1 MIDLHCHILPGIDDG
16 ARNIEDAFALCK
28 MAVAD
33 GISHMTATPHIHPG
47 RWENTR
53 QTIEPVFELLQQRLL
68 EENIPLSLAMAGEVR
83 LSAEVLA
90 LFANQSLPFLGQWH
104 GKQVMLLELPHGNVP
119 PGSDKLA
126 KWLIDRGVIP
136 MIAHPERNKGIAADI
151 SKLYPFLEMGCLLQ
165 LTAMSVC
172 DRFGDYAHETA
183 HTILEQ
189 GWATIVAS
197 DAHNCESRP
206 PILSEAFSL
215 ISERYSPELAQQLF
229 YQNPATIAGL
239 TTVQTAPKHATSF
252 RGQTPA

>member
-16 ARNIEDAFALCK
+16 ARDLEDALALCK
-28 MAVAD
+28 MAAAD
-33 GISHMTATPHIHPG
+33 GIRHMTATPHIHPG

-53 QTIEPVFELLQQRLL
+53 QSIQPVFEHLQSQLVS
-68 EENIPLSLAMAGEVR
+68 ENIPLSLAMAGEVR

-90 LFANQSLPFLGQWH
+90 LFANQALPYLGEWE

-126 KWLIDRGVIP
+126 KWLIDRGVLP
-136 MIAHPERNKGIAADI
+136 MIAHPERNKGFAADI
-151 SKLYPFLEMGCLLQ
+151 SRLYPFLEMGCLLQ
-165 LTAMSVC
+165 LTAMSIC
-172 DRFGDYAHETA
+172 DRFGDYAYETA

-206 PILSEAFSL
+206 PILSEAFGAVA
-215 ISERYSPELAQQLF
+215 ERYGDEMAEQLF
-229 YQNPATIAGL
+229 VANPGRIAGL
-239 TTVQTAPKHATSF
+239 SE
-252 RGQTPA
+252 

>member
-16 ARNIEDAFALCK
+16 ARNIDESVDLCR

-33 GISHMTATPHIHPG
+33 GISHMTVTPHIHPG

-53 QTIEPVFELLQQRLL
+53 QTIQPVFDTLRCKLEL
-68 EENIPLSLAMAGEVR
+68 EGIPLSLNMAGEIR

-90 LFANQSLPFLGQWH
+90 LFSQDSLPFLGQWQ
-104 GKQVMLLELPHGNVP
+104 GQQVLLLELPHGNIP

-126 KWLIDRGVIP
+126 AWLMARGVRP
-136 MIAHPERNKGIAADI
+136 MIAHPERNKAIIADI

-172 DRFGDYAHETA
+172 NRFGEAAYQTA

-189 GWATIVAS
+189 DWATIVAS
-197 DAHNCESRP
+197 DAHNAQSRP
-206 PILSEAFSL
+206 PILSEAFEL
-215 ISERYSPELAQQLF
+215 ITERYGKELAQRLF
-229 YQNPATIAGL
+229 LQNPAKIAGFL
-239 TTVQTAPKHATSF
+239 ESNSQPDL
-252 RGQTPA
+252 QPASL